1 MALNYFT
8 QDEVH
13 ELLMNP
19 YTRWNTHFDRKWV
32 FYFFAQN
39 PFVLRGLRHFQRFLS
54 GVGLS

>member
-32 FYFFAQN
+32 FCFFAQN
-39 PFVLRGLRHFQRFLS
+39 PFVSRGLWHFQ
-54 GVGLS
+54 

>member
-32 FYFFAQN
+32 FCFFAQN
-39 PFVLRGLRHFQRFLS
+39 PFF
-54 GVGLS
+54 